1 MNMDEPPRPIDPAAP
16 IDVGAVGR
24 LLLRVEADNHRRGW
38 DQPNAAYVLYDARG
52 NDGATDRIYRQML
65 GASPRLRRASRV
77 PPYVAQ
83 PFLDDHHWQ
92 QAGTPSY
99 EQLRRFVLNLAYIDP
114 DEAPPEAVE
123 GAGRLLASLSLH
135 GVLGFAM
142 QIEAWGSTDL
152 DHTTKAIHGGAH
164 IAHAPDAVEV
174 RVLYAVDL
182 TNRVYIVRRERGG
195 KPVLDDD
202 AGTTR
207 GDYTTSLR
215 LLVAA
220 VTGTL
225 PPPEEF
231 GLHFP
236 ALADLIKLPGD
247 PLKEPPT

>member
-1 MNMDEPPRPIDPAAP
+1 MDEPPRPIDPAAP

-38 DQPNAAYVLYDARG
+38 DQPDAAYVLYDARG

-65 GASPRLRRASRV
+65 GANPHLRRASRT

-83 PFLDDHHWQ
+83 PFLDGYHWRR
-92 QAGTPSY
+92 QAGTPPY
-99 EQLRRFVLNLAYIDP
+99 EQLRSFVLNLAYIDR
-114 DEAPPEAVE
+114 DNAPPEAVE
-123 GAGRLLASLSLH
+123 GTGQLLASLSLH
-135 GVLGFAM
+135 GVLGFAAL
-142 QIEAWGSTDL
+142 IEAWGSADR
-152 DHTTKAIHGGAH
+152 DHIAKAIHGGAH
-164 IAHAPDAVEV
+164 IAHALDAVEM

-182 TNRVYIVRRERGG
+182 TNRVYVVLRQRGRRPE
-195 KPVLDDD
+195 LDDD

-236 ALADLIKLPGD
+236 YLSDLHKLPGD